1 MGKYLYVKMTGCVKG
16 EKIKFVFT
24 GLQKMNVAV
33 LSEQKFVQYEDDLKS
48 VVRHVCSSNAIA
60 TIESDGVWYAVLDNN
75 GAELQNISGTIYR
88 YSPLLSNEEIW
99 NNSAPQGC
107 AWVLNAKDTDADGS
121 MIQYWKDHQHKDS
134 KINLNNKTYVC
145 PSCGKRIDTD
155 CLHGAH
161 VVKVSGGS
169 NLYITPTC
177 DSCNTSKINRV
188 FKVES
193 IDLIVASK

>member
-1 MGKYLYVKMTGCVKG
+1 MYLYLRMTGCVKG

-24 GLQKMNVAV
+24 GLQKMNVAI
-33 LSEQKFVQYEDDLKS
+33 LSEERFAQYEDDIKS

-60 TIESDGVWYAVLDNN
+60 KIENDGVWYAVFDNN
-75 GAELQNISGTIYR
+75 GAELQSVSGTIYR

-99 NNSAPQGC
+99 NNTAPQGFD
-107 AWVLNAKDTDADGS
+107 WVLNAKDTEADGS

-134 KINLNNKTYVC
+134 KINLNNKTIVC
-145 PSCGKRIDTD
+145 PSCGKRVNTD

-161 VVKVSGGS
+161 VIKVNGGS

-177 DSCNTSKINRV
+177 DTCNTSKTNRI
-188 FKVES
+188 FKVET
-193 IDLIVASK
+193 IDLIVATK